1 MMLNFRPHPPERR
14 GHSTRRSNPYERKT
28 AACLTWTHKFVALA
42 DCDQDVIPTTH
53 QKYELKNADLG
64 EKKIVFRLSGSYIH
78 LKEKVLESFPELK
91 KGGGIEFLRLDG
103 PYSRHLVL
111 IDSKHLQTVA
121 KLKSYIDQAR
131 VYIRPVQSSIDL
143 IEGEDRK
150 VLIFTM
156 VINGNNA
163 LVYFVV
169 IICL

>member
-1 MMLNFRPHPPERR
+1 MMLNFRPHPPERQGR
-14 GHSTRRSNPYERKT
+14 STRRSNPYERKT

-78 LKEKVLESFPELK
+78 LKEKVVEGFPELK

-111 IDSKHLQTVA
+111 IDSKHLQTVT
-121 KLKSYIDQAR
+121 KLRSYIDQAR
-131 VYIRPVQSSIDL
+131 V
-143 IEGEDRK
+143 
-150 VLIFTM
+150 
-156 VINGNNA
+156 
-163 LVYFVV
+163 
-169 IICL
+169 